1 MGLRTTWESPVV
13 GAVAWVDLVRG
24 WGYDQAPS
32 ELLAALQFFI
42 DQVQNTTIVC
52 CSPRPDVAAA
62 FPDDVNALNS
72 GWGLTLN
79 WGNLSAGPHAIQI
92 QYMSLSGEVLLSES
106 RQVEVV
112 KPGGFGFV
120 DSLSLTEAM
129 VSLDGEEIVVSG
141 VVAIEA
147 GTLASAEVTLRLR
160 WDVSTQ
166 ALRLVSA
173 TTTLGGTVD
182 GATAGGKP
190 PREGNS

>member
-1 MGLRTTWESPVV
+1 MAGLRTAWESPVV
-13 GAVAWVDLVRG
+13 GAVAGVDLVRG
-24 WGYDQAPS
+24 WGYGLGPGEQ
-32 ELLAALQFFI
+32 LAEIRLFLDA
-42 DQVQNTTIVC
+42 VQETTIVC

-62 FPDDVNALNS
+62 FPDDGNALNS
-72 GWGLTLN
+72 GWGLTTN
-79 WGNLSAGPHAIQI
+79 WGNLSAGPHAVQV
-92 QYMSLSGEVLLSES
+92 QYESSTGEVVLSES

-120 DSLSLTEAM
+120 DSLSLTEAV

-141 VVAIEA
+141 VVVMEA

-173 TTTLGGTVD
+173 TTTL
-182 GATAGGKP
+182 
-190 PREGNS
+190 